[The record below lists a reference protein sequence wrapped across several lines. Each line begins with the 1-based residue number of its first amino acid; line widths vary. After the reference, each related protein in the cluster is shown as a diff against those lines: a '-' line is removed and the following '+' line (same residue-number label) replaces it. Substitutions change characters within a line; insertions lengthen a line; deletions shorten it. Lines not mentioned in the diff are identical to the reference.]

1 MKITAYV
8 DKEPELGDIVQVTG
22 GSKGQDIYAATV
34 EGVYKLGWL
43 MVKRLDNG
51 QHRLVNVGD
60 VKVVECEPE
69 EAA

>member
-1 MKITAYV
+1 
-8 DKEPELGDIVQVTG
+8 
-22 GSKGQDIYAATV
+22 
-34 EGVYKLGWL
+34 